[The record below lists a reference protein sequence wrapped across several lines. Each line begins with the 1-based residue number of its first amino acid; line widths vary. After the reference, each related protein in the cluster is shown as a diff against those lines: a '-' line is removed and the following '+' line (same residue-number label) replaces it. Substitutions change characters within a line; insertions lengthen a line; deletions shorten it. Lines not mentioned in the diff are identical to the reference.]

1 MRVLRWIIVPLV
13 AVHVVLAMFSGYR
26 AIWQIWRFDLR
37 VTDTVLRP
45 GATLGFELVST
56 GRAEADAQLE
66 LIQGAVSETL
76 AVKLLPRNV
85 NASYDPRPQRG
96 VASVMLTPAMLA
108 RFAGGPALVRATAY
122 GSMQWLRTPPPKI
135 REQRVTIAPP

>member
-76 AVKLLPRNV
+76 AVKLLPRNA

-96 VASVMLTPAMLA
+96 MASVMLTPVMLA

-122 GSMQWLRTPPPKI
+122 GSMQWLRKPPPKI